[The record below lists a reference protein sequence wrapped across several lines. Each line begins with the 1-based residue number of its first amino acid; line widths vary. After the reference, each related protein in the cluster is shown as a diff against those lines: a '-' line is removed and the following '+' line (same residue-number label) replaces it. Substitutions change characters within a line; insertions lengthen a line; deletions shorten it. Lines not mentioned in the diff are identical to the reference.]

1 MKNQGTEWLRHLP
14 KVTQLVSSRA
24 QWNPGSPAPKS
35 ERPPVK
41 TPQCWKCLLAS
52 RGNFET
58 RGGPQNRAQGPSVL
72 LGPPRPPHW
81 AARPALPCWP
91 DQPPLL
97 FSVSLTPTHTSSLL
111 KPPKPTPGSSRFPLH
126 CLPTEPLPVPR
137 FLPHQHS
144 VAAHQTSGS
153 LSCQHPQEELGFE

>member
-1 MKNQGTEWLRHLP
+1 MEPRQP
-14 KVTQLVSSRA
+14 SSKI
-24 QWNPGSPAPKS
+24 GK
-35 ERPPVK
+35 
-41 TPQCWKCLLAS
+41 AS
-52 RGNFET
+52 REDTTVLEVSLGQPGGNFET
-58 RGGPQNRAQGPSVL
+58 RGGPQNRAQGPSLL